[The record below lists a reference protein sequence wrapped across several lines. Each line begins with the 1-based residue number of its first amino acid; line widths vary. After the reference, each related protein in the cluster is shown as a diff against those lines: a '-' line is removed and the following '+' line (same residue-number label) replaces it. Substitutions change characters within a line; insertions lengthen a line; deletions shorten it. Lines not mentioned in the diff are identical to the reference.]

1 MKIENFAMLISS
13 KVEKLRYKSNILL
26 EKNSENN
33 LNRNS
38 IVKTD
43 ILYKINTNQILYR
56 VGHVTSNDINRFKKV
71 FLENFI

>member
-1 MKIENFAMLISS
+1 MIISS

-33 LNRNS
+33 LNKNS

-43 ILYKINTNQILYR
+43 ILYKINNNQISYR

-71 FLENFI
+71 FFGKFYINY

>member
-1 MKIENFAMLISS
+1 MIISS

-33 LNRNS
+33 LNTNS

-43 ILYKINTNQILYR
+43 ILYKINNNQISYR

>member
-1 MKIENFAMLISS
+1 MIISS

-33 LNRNS
+33 LNKNS

-43 ILYKINTNQILYR
+43 ILYKINNNQISYR
-56 VGHVTSNDINRFKKV
+56 VGHVT
-71 FLENFI
+71 

>member
-1 MKIENFAMLISS
+1 MIISS

>member
-1 MKIENFAMLISS
+1 MIISS

-33 LNRNS
+33 LNKNS

-43 ILYKINTNQILYR
+43 ILYKINNNQISYR

-71 FLENFI
+71 FLVNFI